1 MSKKL
6 PKITYTFTQSWPKND
21 WASNWHDQ
29 IHDKDFF
36 IRMINNATTDLT
48 LTSQDLQ
55 EFEVEKSANKEAV
68 VMLEAIGIKCE

>member
-1 MSKKL
+1 MSKKF

-21 WASNWHDQ
+21 WASNWQDH
-29 IHDKDFF
+29 IHDAEF
-36 IRMINNATTDLT
+36 IRMLNSMTTDLT

-68 VMLEAIGIKCE
+68 AMLESIGIKCG

>member
-21 WASNWHDQ
+21 WASNWHDHIQ
-29 IHDKDFF
+29 DEEF
-36 IRMINNATTDLT
+36 IRMINAMTTDLT

-55 EFEVEKSANKEAV
+55 EFEVEKSGNKEAV
-68 VMLEAIGIKCE
+68 AMLESIGIKCQ

>member
-21 WASNWHDQ
+21 WAGNWHDHIQ
-29 IHDKDFF
+29 DEEF
-36 IRMINNATTDLT
+36 IRMINAMTTDLT

-55 EFEVEKSANKEAV
+55 EFEVEKSGNKEAV
-68 VMLEAIGIKCE
+68 AMLESIGIKCE